1 MALRQQN
8 RGFFFTGEIRW
19 PIGIALRR
27 WNAFFY
33 LMFFPFLKL
42 SDWGMEKF
50 KLVVILFGV
59 VLIIII
65 LAYIALSSKENE

>member
-1 MALRQQN
+1 
-8 RGFFFTGEIRW
+8 
-19 PIGIALRR
+19 
-27 WNAFFY
+27 
-33 LMFFPFLKL
+33 MFFPFLKL